1 MTIGGAAA
9 VSGQQQRRGVP
20 AAGED
25 RVPAALDLTVRA
37 GRVHGDTL

>member
-1 MTIGGAAA
+1 MTMGGAAA
-9 VSGQQQRRGVP
+9 ASGQQRRGVP

-25 RVPAALDLTVRA
+25 RAPAALDLTVRA